1 MLSIFNEQWNGFILQ
16 NTKESTLKDKM
27 KIIKMQSLKNTNLCI
42 YEIRNKA
49 KNITVLSSLAISKI
63 RDL

>member
-16 NTKESTLKDKM
+16 NTKESILKDKM
-27 KIIKMQSLKNTNLCI
+27 KIIKMQSLKNKNLRI

-49 KNITVLSSLAISKI
+49 QNIPALSSLAISKI
-63 RDL
+63 HDL